1 MKWWFFLM
9 LKVGMA
15 RGRKLKNSGDLEVQ
29 KKNVTSSKQTTRKQ
43 NINPLQLRLRDQ
55 MLLRHNQRP
64 GE

>member
-1 MKWWFFLM
+1 
-9 LKVGMA
+9 MA

-55 MLLRHNQRP
+55 MLLRHNQRL

>member
-1 MKWWFFLM
+1 
-9 LKVGMA
+9 MA